1 MSLENQTLEYIQTAL
16 EQHPNTLMTTAFN
29 LNGIVLLDLATR
41 VGFVGQV
48 VFVDTGYHFLETL
61 IVKNHLHQ
69 KYQQVQWV
77 TLNAN
82 RPIDNL
88 WQTSTDACCTRNK
101 VSPLKNFL
109 EQQKP
114 SALLNARS
122 REQNS
127 LRANIELREEKA
139 ERIHF
144 NPLAFWTRAELER
157 YAQEHQLELH
167 PLYAQGYLSIGC
179 APCTRAVE
187 NNEEARAGRWSG
199 SEKTECGLWNR
210 GGI

>member
-1 MSLENQTLEYIQTAL
+1 MSLENQTLEHIKTAL
-16 EQHPNTLMTTAFN
+16 KRHPDALMTTAFN

-41 VGFVGQV
+41 AGFTGQV

-61 IVKNHLHQ
+61 IVRNHLSE
-69 KYQQVQWV
+69 KYKQVQWI

-82 RPIDNL
+82 HQQDNL
-88 WQTSTDACCTRNK
+88 WQSNTDACCAKNK
-101 VSPLKNFL
+101 VAPLKNFL

-127 LRANIELREEKA
+127 TRATIELREESA

-144 NPLAFWTRAELER
+144 NPLAFWTRAELEA
-157 YAQEHQLELH
+157 YAKEHQLELH

-179 APCTRAVE
+179 APCTKAVVVGE
-187 NNEEARAGRWSG
+187 DARAGRWVG
-199 SEKTECGLWNR
+199 STKTECGLWTK
-210 GGI
+210 GGL

>member
-1 MSLENQTLEYIQTAL
+1 MSAQTLEYIKTAL
-16 EQHPNTLMTTAFN
+16 EQYPDALMTTAFN

-41 VGFVGQV
+41 AGFTGKV

-61 IVKNHLHQ
+61 MIKNRLGE
-69 KYQQVQWV
+69 KYKQVQWI

-82 RPIDNL
+82 YQSDNL
-88 WQTSTDACCTRNK
+88 WQTSTDVCCARNK
-101 VSPLKNFL
+101 VAPLQHFL
-109 EQQKP
+109 EQQQP

-127 LRANIELREEKA
+127 ARAEIQLREESA

-144 NPLAFWTRAELER
+144 NPLAFWTRAKLEA
-157 YAQEHQLELH
+157 YAKEHQLELH

-179 APCTRAVE
+179 APCTRAVASGE
-187 NNEEARAGRWSG
+187 DERAGRWAG
-199 SEKTECGLWNR
+199 TEKTECGLWNR